1 MSANA
6 NYLPELAN
14 TIDALTSDDF
24 SPALLELIRTA
35 ADFDSAV
42 IMAYPRTSALQVIY
56 NALHEGDQT
65 GFGTTYQDR
74 LWLFSPLYLSAKSG
88 ERGFFHILD
97 IAPDNFQNSEY
108 YQLYYHSN
116 GVRDQTGFLVE
127 SGDGCPVA
135 ISLERTASMEIF
147 TTADKKHLQEL
158 ADTVAALVRQQWPN
172 GLSPATEAV
181 EPSLHLHVENLLKQF
196 GSSCLTPRE
205 RDVVQLVLKGYP
217 SKAAAHLLGI
227 SAQTEQVHRKN
238 IYNKLGLSSHG
249 ELFSLFFDALVQ
261 PALESGD
268 PLSSLL
274 VARATT

>member
-1 MSANA
+1 MSARP
-6 NYLPELAN
+6 NYLPALAQ
-14 TIDALTSDDF
+14 TIDALTSKGF
-24 SPALLELIRTA
+24 SPALLELIATA

-56 NALHEGDQT
+56 NALHDGDQT
-65 GFGTTYQDR
+65 GFGTTYADR
-74 LWLFSPLYLSAKSG
+74 LWLLSPLYLSAKSG
-88 ERGFFHILD
+88 QRGFFHLLD

-116 GVRDQTGFLVE
+116 GVQDQTGFLVE

-135 ISLERTASMEIF
+135 ISLERTPSLGVF
-147 TTADKKHLQEL
+147 TKTDKKRLQEL
-158 ADTVAALVRQQWPN
+158 ASTVAALVKQQWPN
-172 GLSPATEAV
+172 GLSPAVDTV
-181 EPSLHLHVENLLKQF
+181 EPNLHLHVKNLLKRF
-196 GSSCLTPRE
+196 GSSYLTPRE

-217 SKAAAHLLGI
+217 SKAAAKLLNI

-261 PALESGD
+261 PVPESGD
-268 PLSSLL
+268 PLSTLL
-274 VARATT
+274 MPGNNR